1 MYFSGELCQSLF
13 ISPSLPVSGG
23 CAYCEVVISG
33 RREGPFSTQL
43 QCSIEHGD
51 TPLLLPL
58 EGCIQVRRLVLMWN
72 VLSNTPWFRVGCFAT
87 CIVYLSLPSSLSLTS
102 VLASSL
108 SSSLPPS
115 SSPFFPPHFLLLPSS
130 LTPPPSILHCPPSP
144 SYLPPSPPLLLFL
157 PFSLPFLPALP
168 FLPPLSLSRP
178 PSLPS
183 PPSSLPSLFPP
194 SSLPSLPSL
203 PLPSSPYSLPLPPF
217 PSLPSPPSS
226 PPSSPFSS
234 FSFSFLSPS
243 LFPLP
248 LFNRAQYWM

>member
-144 SYLPPSPPLLLFL
+144 SYLPPSPPLLLFP

-194 SSLPSLPSL
+194 SSLPLPSLPSL
-203 PLPSSPYSLPLPPF
+203 PSLFLV
-217 PSLPSPPSS
+217 SLLPSPPSFS
-226 PPSSPFSS
+226 FPSFPSLFSS
-234 FSFSFLSPS
+234 FLPFFFFLLLLPLSFPFSPS
-243 LFPLP
+243 FI
-248 LFNRAQYWM
+248 Q